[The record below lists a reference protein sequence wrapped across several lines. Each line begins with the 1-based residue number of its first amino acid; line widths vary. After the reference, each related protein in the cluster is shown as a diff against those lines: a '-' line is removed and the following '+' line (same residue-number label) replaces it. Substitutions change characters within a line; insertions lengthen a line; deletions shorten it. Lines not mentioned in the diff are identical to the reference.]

1 MALKFIEVLGAKL
14 MDNWLRN
21 AFDMK
26 AAAAPTLER
35 ANQLVM
41 EDFVKE
47 ITTYPPM
54 TRGNSSPAPYWKR
67 GVGLVRGGGVV
78 DPVSQRL
85 GGGVGFLRS
94 WKRESQQV
102 RFGAFGKISTTVS
115 YAPWVVGTE
124 TQSAIHRKNKWQSV
138 ADVLLKLGMGGV
150 ELIANVGARRG
161 AIAHYADARQKLI
174 AMLRRPVVK

>member
-1 MALKFIEVLGAKL
+1 MALKIIEILGSKL

-47 ITTYPPM
+47 IVTYPPM
-54 TRGNSSPAPYWKR
+54 TRGNSPPAPYWKR
-67 GVGLVRGGGVV
+67 GVGLVNRTGGVN
-78 DPVSQRL
+78 PVSQRL

-102 RFGAFGKISTTVS
+102 KFGAFGKITTNVS

-124 TQSAIHRKNKWQSV
+124 TQSKIHKRNKWQSV
-138 ADVLLKLGMGGV
+138 ADVLRKIGFGGL
-150 ELIANVGARRG
+150 EFISNSNAFTLFNRS
-161 AIAHYADARQKLI
+161 
-174 AMLRRPVVK
+174 